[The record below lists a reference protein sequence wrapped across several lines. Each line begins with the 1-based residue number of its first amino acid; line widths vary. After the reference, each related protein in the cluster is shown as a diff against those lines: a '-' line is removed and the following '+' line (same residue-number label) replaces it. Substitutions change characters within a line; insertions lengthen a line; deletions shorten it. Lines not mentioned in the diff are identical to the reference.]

1 MNNFINHIRTTF
13 NILNINFNFKKKTI
27 NTDKSLGSDFQMKFI
42 LVFLWFKYNFGDEM
56 NFTSPRFK
64 ISISSI

>member
-27 NTDKSLGSDFQMKFI
+27 NTDK
-42 LVFLWFKYNFGDEM
+42 V
-56 NFTSPRFK
+56 
-64 ISISSI
+64 